1 MNKFPEFWYESN
13 TVWGFVESFN
23 DLKEKLQLQLA
34 ENNGIDTIE
43 DFLTKSK
50 KCDGEELNFGT
61 RREHNTDVTLKD
73 FLIKHECY
81 KKFIDY
87 CKQLDNEKM

>member
-1 MNKFPEFWYESN
+1 MNKFPKFWYESN
-13 TVWGFVESFN
+13 ACWGNVESFE

-50 KCDGEELNFGT
+50 RCYDNELNFGT
-61 RREHNTDVTLKD
+61 RREHSTDVTLKD
-73 FLIKHECY
+73 FLIKHKCY
-81 KKFIDY
+81 EEFIDY
-87 CKQLDNEKM
+87 CKQLET